1 MLIEDLNNEQER
13 AVAKKEGPV
22 LILAGAGSGKTKTLT
37 HRVAYL
43 ISQYKVPAKNIL
55 AVTFTNKAAGE
66 MRDRISTLLENQK
79 KSMPTIGTFHSVCAR
94 LLRHEIEVLGISS
107 NFSIYDEYDQ
117 LKIIKNIISNANMDQ
132 KRINPRFVLSLI
144 EKAKNDLVDHSHL
157 KDFYESYISDE
168 VGDIYD
174 RYQKNLKKNNALD
187 FGDLIFYAVELFKKY
202 PIILKRYQ
210 ELFSYIMVDEYQD
223 TNKAQ
228 YVFVNMLAEKHRNL
242 CVVGDDWQS
251 IYSWRGADIKNIL
264 SFEKDYPDAL
274 TIKLE
279 QNYRSTSNILNGAH
293 GIMEK
298 AGEKKDKKL
307 WTDNGIGEKIKI
319 YEARDE
325 KDEARFVARSIIS
338 SIDNGAKNS
347 DFAVLYRT
355 NAQSRALE
363 EALMAYGIPYQI
375 VGGVKF
381 YERKEVKDILAYLSL
396 VVNSNNT
403 VAMERIIDE
412 PPRGI
417 GEKTLEKLLKVAE
430 FKNTDLITSVT
441 EIKNTNARTKSLY
454 DFFVLISEIRNNAT
468 KLSPV
473 QIIELVESKTKYSD
487 YIKDGSEEGESRWE
501 NIQELKTMA
510 DKFSDR
516 LGLDGISNMLQEIA
530 LVTDLDHV
538 DDKKNSVLL
547 MTMHSAKGLE
557 FKEVFIVGMEEGLFP
572 HARSIADPKEAD
584 EERRLC
590 YVGMTR
596 AKEKL
601 TIVHAKTRMLYG
613 GIQMNPPSQFISDI
627 DYSFKEYVN
636 KNTDFDGIEYV
647 DDDSRDDE
655 TGGSGILDRIMN
667 KNW

>member
-1 MLIEDLNNEQER
+1 MLIENLNKEQGK
-13 AVAKKEGPV
+13 AVIQKEGPI

-43 ISQYKVPAKNIL
+43 ISQHKVPAKNIL

-66 MRDRISTLLENQK
+66 MKERIASLLENQNT
-79 KSMPTIGTFHSVCAR
+79 SMPTIGTFHSVCAR
-94 LLRHEIEVLGISS
+94 FLRHEIGALGISS
-107 NFSIYDEYDQ
+107 SFSIYDEYDQ
-117 LKIIKNIISNANMDQ
+117 LKMIKNIISDTDMDQ
-132 KRINPRFVLSLI
+132 KKINPRSALSLI
-144 EKAKNDLVDHSHL
+144 ENAKNDLVDYNHF

-168 VGDIYD
+168 VGDIYA

-187 FGDLIFYAVELFKKY
+187 FGDLIFYSVELLKKY
-202 PIILKRYQ
+202 PQILKRYQ

-228 YVFVNMLAEKHRNL
+228 YVFINMLAENHRNL

-274 TIKLE
+274 TVKLE

-293 GIMEK
+293 GVMEK
-298 AGEKKDKKL
+298 AREKKDKKL
-307 WTDNGIGEKIKI
+307 WTEKGGGEKIKV

-325 KDEARFVARSIIS
+325 KDEARFVAKSIIS
-338 SIDNGAKNS
+338 SIDNGSKNS

-381 YERKEVKDILAYLSL
+381 YERKEVKDVLAYLSL
-396 VVNSNNT
+396 IVNPNNT
-403 VAMERIIDE
+403 VAMQRIINE

-417 GEKTLEKLLKVAE
+417 GEKTLEKIFKFAE
-430 FKNTDLITSVT
+430 EKNIDLITAVA
-441 EIKNTNARTKSLY
+441 ELKNTNARTKSLY
-454 DFFVLISEIRNNAT
+454 DFFVMISEIRNSAV

-473 QIIELVESKTKYSD
+473 QIIELVESKTKYAD
-487 YIKDGSEEGESRWE
+487 YVKDGSEEGESRWE
-501 NIQELKTMA
+501 NIQELKTLA
-510 DKFSDR
+510 DKFSDKV
-516 LGLDGISNMLQEIA
+516 GLDGVSNMLQEIA

-572 HARSIADPKEAD
+572 HSRSIADPKEAD

-596 AKEKL
+596 AREKL

-627 DYSFKEYVN
+627 DFSFKEYVN

-647 DDDSRDDE
+647 DDDSHGGE
-655 TGGSGILDRIMN
+655 SGGSGILDRIMN